1 MNLLVP
7 LSLALS
13 PGAPQLV
20 AARFVSCYRVRPGM
34 GEGQETTAVLVLLG
48 DTISFGMLCTKS

>member
-13 PGAPQLV
+13 PGARQLV

-34 GEGQETTAVLVLLG
+34 REGQETTAVLVLLG
-48 DTISFGMLCTKS
+48 DTISSRILGTKS